1 MSCAQAVCVMEGGT
15 HGAGTASKVWLHHSL
30 ESVHAQH
37 CLMQASRVR
46 WAGFEAVGTELG
58 GKQPCSLLR
67 TKLQSQTDFVDVW
80 QVGFPGL
87 CCVPLWMRPC
97 AMSSTHAGFVKCFL
111 ISRIHLV
118 NKYTYLQASV
128 KILLPKFC
136 IISTTEK
143 ETCAER
149 NLYYGGLEWSKV

>member
-1 MSCAQAVCVMEGGT
+1 MTHRWSLFVIESDLSYVICGEEELYCMSCAQAVCVMEGGT

-80 QVGFPGL
+80 
-87 CCVPLWMRPC
+87 
-97 AMSSTHAGFVKCFL
+97 
-111 ISRIHLV
+111 
-118 NKYTYLQASV
+118 
-128 KILLPKFC
+128 
-136 IISTTEK
+136 
-143 ETCAER
+143 
-149 NLYYGGLEWSKV
+149 